1 MAEPTGKREPQA
13 GNSAELL
20 ADRQIAHQELLD
32 RLAEPQV
39 AGAIDRAAGLIT
51 SCLQAE
57 GTLFFFG
64 NGGSS
69 ADAQHISAEFVGRFR
84 ADRRPLAAVAL
95 GTNPAVITALANDY
109 GFHKEGFARELEALA
124 RRGDVA
130 IAISTSGRSPGV
142 LTALARARD
151 IGMSRVALTGSGHGL
166 DGLAEEIIDVPTSN
180 VALIQE
186 MHSVVGHLLCEM
198 VEGRMGLDR

>member
-1 MAEPTGKREPQA
+1 MTDRPGAPVA
-13 GNSAELL
+13 GAQSLL
-20 ADRQIAHQELLD
+20 ADRRVAHQELLD
-32 RLAEPQV
+32 RLAEP
-39 AGAIDRAAGLIT
+39 ATAAAIESAAALIT
-51 SCLQAE
+51 DSLDSE

-69 ADAQHISAEFVGRFR
+69 ADAQHVAAEFVGRFR

-95 GTNPAVITALANDY
+95 GTNPAVISALANDY
-109 GFHKEGFARELEALA
+109 GFHKEGFARELEALG

-151 IGMSRVALTGSGHGL
+151 VGMNTIALTGTGHGL
-166 DGLAEEIIDVPTSN
+166 DGLAEVVISVETAN

-186 MHSVVGHLLCEM
+186 MHAVVGHLICEM
-198 VEGRMGLDR
+198 VEERLGLTG

>member
-1 MAEPTGKREPQA
+1 MAERQTAPAA
-13 GNSAELL
+13 GARSLL
-20 ADRQIAHQELLD
+20 ADRRVAHQELLD
-32 RLAEPQV
+32 RLAEP
-39 AGAIDRAAGLIT
+39 ATAEAIDSGAALIAD
-51 SCLQAE
+51 SLDSE

-69 ADAQHISAEFVGRFR
+69 ADAQHVAAEFVGRFR

-95 GTNPAVITALANDY
+95 GTNPAVVSALANDY

-151 IGMSRVALTGSGHGL
+151 VGMRTIALTGSGHGL
-166 DGLAEEIIDVPTSN
+166 DGLAEVVIAVDTSN

-186 MHSVVGHLLCEM
+186 MHGVVGHLLCEM
-198 VEGRMGLDR
+198 VEERLGLTG

>member
-1 MAEPTGKREPQA
+1 MTDRP
-13 GNSAELL
+13 SAPVSGAQSLL
-20 ADRQIAHQELLD
+20 ADRRVAHQELLD
-32 RLAEPQV
+32 RLAEP
-39 AGAIDRAAGLIT
+39 ATAAAIESAAALIAE
-51 SCLQAE
+51 SLDSE

-69 ADAQHISAEFVGRFR
+69 ADAQHVAAEFVGRFR

-95 GTNPAVITALANDY
+95 GTNPAVISALANDY
-109 GFHKEGFARELEALA
+109 GFHKEGFARELEALG

-151 IGMSRVALTGSGHGL
+151 VGMKTIALTGTGHGL
-166 DGLAEEIIDVPTSN
+166 DGLAEVVIAVETAN
-180 VALIQE
+180 VALVQE
-186 MHSVVGHLLCEM
+186 MHAVVGHLICEM
-198 VEGRMGLDR
+198 VEERLGLTG

>member
-1 MAEPTGKREPQA
+1 MAEQTGETA
-13 GNSAELL
+13 SSSADELL
-20 ADRQIAHQELLD
+20 ADRQIAHQELLG
-32 RLAEPQV
+32 RLAEEQT
-39 AGAIDRAAGLIT
+39 AAAIERAADLIAG
-51 SCLQAE
+51 CLEAE
-57 GTLFFFG
+57 GTIFFFG

-69 ADAQHISAEFVGRFR
+69 ADAQHVAAEFVGRFR

-95 GTNPAVITALANDY
+95 GTNPAVVSALANDY

-124 RRGDVA
+124 HRGDVA

-151 IGMSRVALTGSGHGL
+151 IGMATVALTGSGHGL
-166 DGLAEEIIDVPTSN
+166 EGLAEQVIEVGTAN

-198 VEGRMGLDR
+198 VEDRLGLG